1 MVAHILEISYTLVT
15 VALLAFF
22 LKKSLTIES
31 IKKRIKHWLLFGLIF
46 NAYSYTWLFTV
57 YPLPWLQDGALQLI
71 GIFLLYVIVTAQSAL
86 CYGVVALSQN
96 ARIHKVFLPLL
107 FAATLVVAELA
118 RSLLLSILFYGK
130 GTTIALH
137 LTAGTLGNA
146 LSTTPLIEFAYFG
159 GTFALTFVL
168 GYLVY
173 CGLSK
178 KNCIEHKYH
187 FALFFI
193 LTLFIHTSIP
203 VRAPVR
209 ETSIGIVTTDYEAPT
224 GQNYKSIFREQSKNT
239 HSLTKSF
246 VSSTTFIVYPE
257 DGRYLSYLTKEEKEE
272 LNIKFNKTVFID
284 GDTMLLKGGLSTV
297 SYFYYPKG
305 DKKVARGK
313 DFLLPFNEYVPYIF
327 EGAITLFVGKENMES
342 FKKLHTFSP
351 VHSIKTLLVDD
362 VRIGTLLCSEILS
375 YSIIRSLA
383 KENPDVVF
391 FQAHLSVFHN
401 NPIFIMHLRSFTK
414 IAAAQLRTPIIMSTD
429 GAPSYIISPNGKII
443 QSLPAGTATSSYIL
457 SP

>member
-15 VALLAFF
+15 IALLAVF

-31 IKKRIKHWLLFGLIF
+31 LKGRIKHWLLFGLIF

-57 YPLPWLQDGALQLI
+57 YPLPWLQEGILQII
-71 GIFLLYVIVTAQSAL
+71 GIFLLYVIVTVQSTL
-86 CYGVVALSQN
+86 CYGVVAFSQN
-96 ARIHKVFLPLL
+96 TRIHKAFLPFL
-107 FAATLVVAELA
+107 FATTLVVAELA

-178 KNCIEHKYH
+178 KQYLEYKFH

-193 LTLFIHTSIP
+193 LILFIHTSIP
-203 VRAPVR
+203 VRYPTR

-224 GQNYKSIFREQSKNT
+224 GQNYKSFFREQSKNT
-239 HSLTKSF
+239 HNLTKSF
-246 VSSTTFIVYPE
+246 ASSTTFIVYPE
-257 DGRYLSYLTKEEKEE
+257 DGRYISYLSEEEKGE
-272 LNIKFNKTVFID
+272 LRTKFNKTVFVD

-297 SYFYYPKG
+297 SFFYYPKG

-313 DFLLPFNEYVPYIF
+313 DFLLPFNEYIPYIF
-327 EGAITLFVGKENMES
+327 EGAITPFVGKENMES

-375 YSIIRSLA
+375 YSMIQGLA
-383 KENPDVVF
+383 KENPDIVF

-414 IAAAQLRTPIIMSTD
+414 IAAAQLRTTIIMSTD
-429 GAPSYIISPNGKII
+429 GSPSYAISPYGRIV
-443 QSLPAGTATSSYIL
+443 QSNSIGTGTSTYTFI
-457 SP
+457 P